1 MARPPVDVVVPF
13 RGSPAE
19 LDVVCERLA
28 QLRLGAADSVVVVDN
43 TPRPAAPAVS
53 SESSIAILR
62 AADVATPGYARNRG
76 AERGSAQWLVF
87 IDADTIPAADLLDRY
102 FDPAPEEGTALLG
115 GGILDEA
122 VPARAGAIARYSY
135 IRGAMSQDN
144 TFRFGHWGFP
154 QTANAACRRSAF
166 EAVGGFRDHIRAA
179 EDADLTYRLRAAG
192 WGDERRECAAVVHCS
207 RQTVR
212 GFIAQNLGHG
222 AGGAWLDRQ
231 YPGSIPPRRRLGLA
245 WWGVRTVLGNLPS
258 AVWSRDRDRA
268 LRALLDPVDEL
279 AYELGRSLSNER
291 PARHPLEAGGGQAGP
306 SRGR

>member
-1 MARPPVDVVVPF
+1 MTVITPRPVATLAAVPRPSVDVVVPF

-19 LDVVCERLA
+19 LEAVRNRLA
-28 QLRLGAADSVVVVDN
+28 QLRRDAGDSVVVVDN
-43 TPRPAAPAVS
+43 TPRCAAASPAS
-53 SESSIAILR
+53 SVPVLR
-62 AADVATPGYARNRG
+62 AAKVATPGYARNRG

-87 IDADTIPAADLLDRY
+87 IDADTVPAVDLLDRY
-102 FDPAPEEGTALLG
+102 FDPPPEEHTALLG

-122 VPARAGAIARYSY
+122 VPARAGAVARYSY

-144 TFRFGHWGFP
+144 TFRFGRWGFP

-166 EAVGGFRDHIRAA
+166 EAVGGFREDIRAA

-192 WGDERRECAAVVHCS
+192 WGDERRERATVVHRS
-207 RQTVR
+207 RPTLS
-212 GFIAQNLGHG
+212 GFIAQNLCHG

-245 WWGVRTVLGNLPS
+245 WWGARTVVGGLAS
-258 AVWSRDRDRA
+258 AVWSRDRDAA

-291 PARHPLEAGGGQAGP
+291 PARRGP
-306 SRGR
+306 A